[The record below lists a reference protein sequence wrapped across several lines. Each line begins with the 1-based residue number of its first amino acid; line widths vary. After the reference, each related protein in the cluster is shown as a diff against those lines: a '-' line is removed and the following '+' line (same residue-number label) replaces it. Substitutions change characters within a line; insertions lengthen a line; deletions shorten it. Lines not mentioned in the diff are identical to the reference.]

1 MKAKYHGEEII
12 LDPLE
17 DDAYSLDNN
26 DDLNDNLENT
36 IKIPINDIENT
47 IKMKP
52 INLENTL
59 EFDGE

>member
-1 MKAKYHGEEII
+1 MKVKYHGEEII

-26 DDLNDNLENT
+26 DDLENT
-36 IKIPINDIENT
+36 IEIPIDDIKNT

>member
-1 MKAKYHGEEII
+1 MKVKYHGEEVI
-12 LDPLE
+12 LEPLE

-26 DDLNDNLENT
+26 DDLNDNLDNT
-36 IKIPINDIENT
+36 MEMPINDIKNT

-52 INLENTL
+52 INLDDTI